1 MPSPTSAPG
10 AAAAPAAAP
19 AEFVPVRPRTRIKIC
34 GLTREDD
41 VRAAVDAGADA
52 IGLVFYPGSPRHVDV
67 ARAAALAEAAG
78 PFVAVVGLFV
88 NADAEDIA
96 HVAERVP
103 LSLLQFHG
111 DESAQDCAR
120 AAQRCRL
127 PFLRA
132 ARVRPGL
139 DLVEFGDQ
147 YRDAAAILLDA
158 FVEGYGGGGHAF
170 DWTLIPP
177 GWIAPSPST
186 SPCNGNRTASA
197 APRIVLSGGLNAQ
210 NVAGA
215 IERVRPYAVD
225 VSSGVEAA
233 KGVKDPARIADFVRA
248 VRAAD
253 ANHAA

>member
-1 MPSPTSAPG
+1 MTQP
-10 AAAAPAAAP
+10 
-19 AEFVPVRPRTRIKIC
+19 ERTRIKIC
-34 GLTREDD
+34 GLTREED

-52 IGLVFYPGSPRHVDV
+52 IGLVFYPPSPRYVDL
-67 ARAAALAEAAG
+67 ARAAELAEAAG
-78 PFVAVVGLFV
+78 PFVSVVGLFV
-88 NADAEDIA
+88 NADREEVA

-103 LSLLQFHG
+103 LTLLQFHG
-111 DESAQDCAR
+111 DESPQDCSQI
-120 AAQRCRL
+120 AQRCRL

-139 DLVEFGDQ
+139 DLIEFADQ
-147 YRDAAAILLDA
+147 YRDAAGLLLDA
-158 FVEGYGGGGHAF
+158 FVEGYGGGGHVF

-177 GWIAPSPST
+177 AWLASNHPSHPST
-186 SPCNGNRTASA
+186 GNPNASG

-233 KGVKDPARIADFVRA
+233 KGVKDHARIAAFVRA
-248 VRAAD
+248 VRSAEAG
-253 ANHAA
+253 

>member
-1 MPSPTSAPG
+1 MNPLPE
-10 AAAAPAAAP
+10 PAQP
-19 AEFVPVRPRTRIKIC
+19 HRTRVKIC
-34 GLTREDD
+34 GLTREED

-52 IGLVFYPGSPRHVDV
+52 IGMVFYPGSPRCVDV

-78 PFVAVVGLFV
+78 PFVSVVGLFV
-88 NADAEDIA
+88 NADAEEIA

-103 LSLLQFHG
+103 LTLLQFHG
-111 DESAQDCAR
+111 DETPEACTL

-132 ARVRPGL
+132 ARVRAGL
-139 DLVEFGDQ
+139 DLVEFANLHH
-147 YRDAAAILLDA
+147 DAAALLLDA
-158 FVEGYGGGGHAF
+158 FVEGYGGGGHVF

-177 GWIAPSPST
+177 AWLPPVHN
-186 SPCNGNRTASA
+186 PTASA

-233 KGVKDPARIADFVRA
+233 KGVKDHARIAAFVRA
-248 VRAAD
+248 VRGAD
-253 ANHAA
+253 AG

>member
-1 MPSPTSAPG
+1 MTQPEGTAVHMQ
-10 AAAAPAAAP
+10 PA
-19 AEFVPVRPRTRIKIC
+19 RTRIKIC

-52 IGLVFYPGSPRHVDV
+52 IGLVFYPKSPRYVDV

-78 PFVAVVGLFV
+78 PFVAVTGLFV
-88 NADAEDIA
+88 NADLEDIA

-103 LSLLQFHG
+103 LTLLQLHG
-111 DESAQDCAR
+111 DETPQFCTQAS
-120 AAQRCRL
+120 QRCRL

-132 ARVRPGL
+132 ARVRQGL
-139 DLVEFGDQ
+139 DLVEFADQ
-147 YRDAAAILLDA
+147 YRDAAALLLDA
-158 FVEGYGGGGHAF
+158 FVEGYGGGGHVF

-177 GWIAPSPST
+177 AWLPPTPPVTAPA
-186 SPCNGNRTASA
+186 GNPNASG

-215 IERVRPYAVD
+215 IEHVRPYAVD

-233 KGVKDPARIADFVRA
+233 KGVKDHARIAAFVRA
-248 VRAAD
+248 VRSAEAG
-253 ANHAA
+253 

>member
-1 MPSPTSAPG
+1 MTQSPEPG
-10 AAAAPAAAP
+10 RAAP
-19 AEFVPVRPRTRIKIC
+19 RRTRVKIC

-52 IGLVFYPGSPRHVDV
+52 IGLVFYPGSPRFVEV

-78 PFVAVVGLFV
+78 AFVSVVGLFV
-88 NADAEDIA
+88 NADADEIA
-96 HVAERVP
+96 HVVERVP
-103 LSLLQFHG
+103 LTLLQFHG
-111 DESAQDCAR
+111 DESPEACTQ

-132 ARVRPGL
+132 ARVQPGL
-139 DLVEFGDQ
+139 DLVEFADL
-147 YRDAAAILLDA
+147 YRDAAALLLDA
-158 FVEGYGGGGHAF
+158 FVEGYGGGGHVF

-177 GWIAPSPST
+177 AWLPPT
-186 SPCNGNRTASA
+186 HNPTASA

-233 KGVKDPARIADFVRA
+233 KGVKDHARIAAFVRA
-248 VRAAD
+248 VRSAD
-253 ANHAA
+253 AG

>member
-1 MPSPTSAPG
+1 MTQPEGT
-10 AAAAPAAAP
+10 AAHMQPA
-19 AEFVPVRPRTRIKIC
+19 RTRIKIC
-34 GLTREDD
+34 GLTREED

-52 IGLVFYPGSPRHVDV
+52 IGLVFYPKSPRYVDV

-78 PFVAVVGLFV
+78 PFVAVTGLFV
-88 NADAEDIA
+88 NADLEDIA

-103 LSLLQFHG
+103 LTLLQLHG
-111 DESAQDCAR
+111 DETPQFCTQ

-127 PFLRA
+127 PFMRA
-132 ARVRPGL
+132 ARVRAGL
-139 DLVEFGDQ
+139 DLVEFADQ
-147 YRDAAAILLDA
+147 YRDAAALLLDA
-158 FVEGYGGGGHAF
+158 FVEGYGGGGHVF

-177 GWIAPSPST
+177 AWLPPTPQAS
-186 SPCNGNRTASA
+186 GNPNASG

-233 KGVKDPARIADFVRA
+233 KGVKDHARIAAFVRA
-248 VRAAD
+248 VRSAEAG
-253 ANHAA
+253 

>member
-1 MPSPTSAPG
+1 MNPLPE
-10 AAAAPAAAP
+10 PAAQP
-19 AEFVPVRPRTRIKIC
+19 HRTRVKIC
-34 GLTREDD
+34 GLTREED

-52 IGLVFYPGSPRHVDV
+52 IGMVFYPGSPRHVDV

-78 PFVAVVGLFV
+78 PFVSVVGLFV
-88 NADAEDIA
+88 NADAEEIA

-103 LSLLQFHG
+103 LTLLQFHG
-111 DESAQDCAR
+111 DETPEACTLAAR
-120 AAQRCRL
+120 RCRL

-132 ARVRPGL
+132 ARVRAGL
-139 DLVEFGDQ
+139 DLVEFANLHH
-147 YRDAAAILLDA
+147 DAAALLLDA
-158 FVEGYGGGGHAF
+158 FVEGYGGGGHVF

-177 GWIAPSPST
+177 AWLPPV
-186 SPCNGNRTASA
+186 PPVRNPTASA

-233 KGVKDPARIADFVRA
+233 KGVKDHARIAAFVRA
-248 VRAAD
+248 VRGAD
-253 ANHAA
+253 AG

>member
-1 MPSPTSAPG
+1 MTQPEAAEGSTAGSTAHMPG
-10 AAAAPAAAP
+10 
-19 AEFVPVRPRTRIKIC
+19 RTRIKIC

-52 IGLVFYPGSPRHVDV
+52 IGLVFYPKSPRCVDV

-78 PFVAVVGLFV
+78 PFVAVTGLFV
-88 NADAEDIA
+88 NAEIEDIA
-96 HVAERVP
+96 HIAERVP
-103 LSLLQFHG
+103 LTLLQLHG
-111 DESAQDCAR
+111 DETPQFCSQAS
-120 AAQRCRL
+120 QRCRL

-132 ARVRPGL
+132 ARVRAGL
-139 DLVEFGDQ
+139 DLVEFADQ
-147 YRDAAAILLDA
+147 YRDAAALLLDA
-158 FVEGYGGGGHAF
+158 FVEGYGGGGHVF

-177 GWIAPSPST
+177 AWLPPVPPVPAT
-186 SPCNGNRTASA
+186 GNPNASG

-233 KGVKDPARIADFVRA
+233 KGVKDHARIAAFVRA
-248 VRAAD
+248 VRSAKAG
-253 ANHAA
+253 

>member
-1 MPSPTSAPG
+1 MTLMPEPDNA
-10 AAAAPAAAP
+10 
-19 AEFVPVRPRTRIKIC
+19 VPCRTRVKIC
-34 GLTREDD
+34 GLTREED

-52 IGLVFYPGSPRHVDV
+52 IGLVFYPGSPRFVEV

-78 PFVAVVGLFV
+78 PFVSVVGLFV
-88 NADAEDIA
+88 NAEADDVA

-103 LSLLQFHG
+103 LTLLQFHG
-111 DESAQDCAR
+111 DETPQACAQV
-120 AAQRCRL
+120 AQRCRL

-132 ARVRPGL
+132 ARVQPGL
-139 DLVEFGDQ
+139 DLVEFADL
-147 YRDAAAILLDA
+147 YRDAAALLLDA
-158 FVEGYGGGGHAF
+158 FVEGYGGGGHVF

-177 GWIAPSPST
+177 AWLPPIHNP
-186 SPCNGNRTASA
+186 TASA

-233 KGVKDPARIADFVRA
+233 KGVKDHARIAAFVRA
-248 VRAAD
+248 VRSAD
-253 ANHAA
+253 AG

>member
-1 MPSPTSAPG
+1 MTQP
-10 AAAAPAAAP
+10 
-19 AEFVPVRPRTRIKIC
+19 ERTRIKIC
-34 GLTREDD
+34 GLTREQD

-52 IGLVFYPGSPRHVDV
+52 IGLVFYPPSPRYVDL
-67 ARAAALAEAAG
+67 ARAAQLAEAAG
-78 PFVAVVGLFV
+78 PFVSVVGLFV
-88 NADAEDIA
+88 NADMEEVA

-103 LSLLQFHG
+103 LTLLQFHG
-111 DESAQDCAR
+111 DESPQDCSQI
-120 AAQRCRL
+120 AQRCRL

-139 DLVEFGDQ
+139 DLIEFADQ
-147 YRDAAAILLDA
+147 YRDAAGLLLDA
-158 FVEGYGGGGHAF
+158 FVEGYGGGGHVF

-177 GWIAPSPST
+177 AWLASNHPSHPST
-186 SPCNGNRTASA
+186 GNPNASG

-233 KGVKDPARIADFVRA
+233 KGVKDHARIAAFVRA
-248 VRAAD
+248 VRSAEAG
-253 ANHAA
+253 